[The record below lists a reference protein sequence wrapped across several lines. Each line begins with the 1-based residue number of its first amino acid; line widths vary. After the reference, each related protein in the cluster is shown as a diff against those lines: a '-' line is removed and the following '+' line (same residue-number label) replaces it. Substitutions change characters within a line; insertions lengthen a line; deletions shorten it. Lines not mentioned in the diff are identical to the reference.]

1 MVMFAGR
8 VKIRINANHPKR
20 IKNVKEL
27 PIILTD
33 EYNIDV
39 PALLLYSRILYKKI
53 CKKLRTRYQKN

>member
-1 MVMFAGR
+1 MNQLEMIMVMFAGR

-33 EYNIDV
+33 G
-39 PALLLYSRILYKKI
+39 
-53 CKKLRTRYQKN
+53 